1 MLIKKR
7 TLEKR
12 IYYRLVNKIN
22 KSIVK
27 SIVENVKQERIE
39 YLEVGKKLEVRNKT
53 LVLSRTVRVLPTCES
68 IILKFDL

>member
-1 MLIKKR
+1 MLIKKK

-12 IYYRLVNKIN
+12 IYYRLANKIN

-27 SIVENVKQERIE
+27 SIVENAKQERIE
-39 YLEVGKKLEVRNKT
+39 YLEVGKNLEVRNKT
-53 LVLSRTVRVLPTCES
+53 FVLSRTIRVLPTCES

>member
-1 MLIKKR
+1 MLIKKK

-12 IYYRLVNKIN
+12 IYYRLDNKIN

>member
-53 LVLSRTVRVLPTCES
+53 LVLSRLCKSLT
-68 IILKFDL
+68 DL

>member
-1 MLIKKR
+1 MLIKKK

-12 IYYRLVNKIN
+12 IYYRLTNKIN

>member
-1 MLIKKR
+1 MLIKKK

-12 IYYRLVNKIN
+12 IYYRLANKIN

-27 SIVENVKQERIE
+27 SIVENVKQERTE
-39 YLEVGKKLEVRNKT
+39 YLEVGKKLEVIDRT
-53 LVLSRTVRVLPTCES
+53 FVLSKTIRVLPTCES

>member
-1 MLIKKR
+1 MIKKK

-12 IYYRLVNKIN
+12 IYYRLANKIN

-53 LVLSRTVRVLPTCES
+53 LVLSRTVRVLPTCKS

>member
-1 MLIKKR
+1 MLIKKEI
-7 TLEKR
+7 LERR
-12 IYYRLVNKIN
+12 IYYRLVSKIN

-39 YLEVGKKLEVRNKT
+39 YLEVGKKLEVMNRT
-53 LVLSRTVRVLPTCES
+53 FVFSRTVRVLPTCEL